1 MAISCTSRS
10 LRSSRLGML
19 GLLTVAVA
27 TINPQLAQATG
38 ECHWF
43 TAEKIVEHCSAA
55 ETSGRLFKPAAGGL
69 AISCGAAECQ
79 GARGPD
85 CIEFGVG
92 PQSAQPSRFA
102 PNSDFD
108 MDMAMAWV
116 TNFPDPGNGTLAT
129 SGAAG
134 LGSPFDACEAVLKDA
149 AAKLGY

>member
-1 MAISCTSRS
+1 MATSRS
-10 LRSSRLGML
+10 SRSARLGML
-19 GLLTVAVA
+19 GLLTVAAA
-27 TINPQLAQATG
+27 TINPQLAQADG
-38 ECHWF
+38 ECYWF
-43 TAEKIVEHCSAA
+43 AADKIVEQCSTAD
-55 ETSGRLFKPAAGGL
+55 TSGRLFKPAAVGL

-79 GARGPD
+79 DERGAD

-108 MDMAMAWV
+108 MDMTMAWV
-116 TNFPDPGNGTLAT
+116 TNFPSLGNGTLAT

-134 LGSPFDACEAVLKDA
+134 PGSPFDACEAVLKEA